1 MNRVSTLA
9 IWLISPMM
17 ALAVVGSISQAGTDP
32 LAACINAAV
41 IKLDGVPRS
50 EVTASLSGGQANGSQ
65 QVNWQ
70 SKNGSSGFCSVS
82 ETGQVTQLK
91 VDVSIDHANPVRS
104 LTPAVSGA
112 APGTPVWVAT
122 AGGDLNLRRSPGGEI
137 VSSVANG
144 SQLTITGKMSG
155 EWVEVTGGHWVSQD
169 LITTFDPASM
179 PNPAPTATATA
190 RATAT
195 PTSVLASQAASGSQP
210 GTQVAQ
216 VSTTDGSGINVRS
229 SPDGEILYG
238 LSDGSTVTL
247 TGQQN
252 NGWVEIQGGGWVSG
266 VYLR

>member
-1 MNRVSTLA
+1 MNRVLTLA
-9 IWLISPMM
+9 IWLISPMT
-17 ALAVVGSISQAGTDP
+17 ALAVVSPMTQAGSDP

-50 EVTASLSGGQANGSQ
+50 DVTASLGDGQANGSQ

-70 SKNGSSGFCSVS
+70 AKSGSSGFCSVS
-82 ETGQVTQLK
+82 ETGQVTQVK
-91 VDVSIDHANPVRS
+91 VEVAVNHVNPVRS
-104 LTPAVSGA
+104 PTPAVSGA

-122 AGGDLNLRRSPGGEI
+122 DGGDLNLRRSPGGEI

-144 SQLTITGKMSG
+144 SQLIITGKTSG
-155 EWVEVTGGHWVSQD
+155 EWVEVTGGHWVSQY
-169 LITTFDPASM
+169 LITTVNPA
-179 PNPAPTATATA
+179 PTTNPAPTAPPLI
-190 RATAT
+190 
-195 PTSVLASQAASGSQP
+195 PTSSTTTPVLASQSLSASQP

-216 VSTTDGSGINVRS
+216 VSTADGSGINVRS

>member
-1 MNRVSTLA
+1 M
-9 IWLISPMM
+9 
-17 ALAVVGSISQAGTDP
+17 
-32 LAACINAAV
+32 
-41 IKLDGVPRS
+41 
-50 EVTASLSGGQANGSQ
+50 
-65 QVNWQ
+65 
-70 SKNGSSGFCSVS
+70 
-82 ETGQVTQLK
+82 
-91 VDVSIDHANPVRS
+91 
-104 LTPAVSGA
+104 
-112 APGTPVWVAT
+112 
-122 AGGDLNLRRSPGGEI
+122 
-137 VSSVANG
+137 
-144 SQLTITGKMSG
+144 
-155 EWVEVTGGHWVSQD
+155 EVTGGHWVSQD

-179 PNPAPTATATA
+179 PNPAPTATA